1 MRKSNRGN
9 VDPFIVM
16 DVMENARKA
25 EEKGE
30 DIVHMEV
37 GQPGTPAPIEA
48 QRQLIEKMK
57 NDSMGYTVAL
67 GIPELRKR
75 ISQLYGDWYNL
86 DLNPDRIIITS
97 GSSAGFILSFS
108 SLFDAKDRV
117 GICSPGYP
125 SYRQILKA
133 QDLETVL
140 IETKFENN
148 FQPFAS
154 DLKGLNLSGVLIA
167 SPANPTGSMLNY
179 NQLES
184 LILSSLEQDIS
195 FISDEIYHGI
205 EYEKKATTALQITNQ
220 CYVINSFSKY
230 FSMTGWRVGWMV
242 VPEDHIRQIERLAQ
256 NMFICAPHASQIAA
270 LHALDCEDELK
281 NNLDVYKENRKLM
294 IKGLKDSGFSKI
306 SSPDGAFYIYADV
319 SKFCND
325 SLEFANRVLKE
336 AKVAITP
343 GLDFDSKRGNS
354 TIRFSYARSTEDII
368 KGLEKL
374 NIFMKNMFYKI
385 KYKKS
390 KIKLY
395 IIILLMV
402 IYIYSIFIFS
412 TGYI

>member
-184 LILSSLEQDIS
+184 LILSSLEQNIS

-270 LHALDCEDELK
+270 HHALDCEDELK

-343 GLDFDSKRGNS
+343 GLDFDWYRGNS

-374 NIFMKNMFYKI
+374 NIFMKNN
-385 KYKKS
+385 KY
-390 KIKLY
+390 I
-395 IIILLMV
+395 
-402 IYIYSIFIFS
+402 
-412 TGYI
+412 

>member
-1 MRKSNRGN
+1 MKKSNRGN

-148 FQPFAS
+148 FQPFSS

-184 LILSSLEQDIS
+184 LILSSLEQNIS

-374 NIFMKNMFYKI
+374 NIFMKNN
-385 KYKKS
+385 KY
-390 KIKLY
+390 I
-395 IIILLMV
+395 
-402 IYIYSIFIFS
+402 
-412 TGYI
+412 

>member
-184 LILSSLEQDIS
+184 LILSSLEQNIS

-343 GLDFDSKRGNS
+343 GLDFDTNRGNA

-374 NIFMKNMFYKI
+374 NIFMKNN
-385 KYKKS
+385 KY
-390 KIKLY
+390 I
-395 IIILLMV
+395 
-402 IYIYSIFIFS
+402 
-412 TGYI
+412 

>member
-140 IETKFENN
+140 IETEFENN

-184 LILSSLEQDIS
+184 LILSSLEQNIS

-343 GLDFDSKRGNS
+343 GLDFDSNRGNS

-374 NIFMKNMFYKI
+374 NIFMKIN
-385 KYKKS
+385 KY
-390 KIKLY
+390 I
-395 IIILLMV
+395 
-402 IYIYSIFIFS
+402 
-412 TGYI
+412 

>member
-184 LILSSLEQDIS
+184 LILSSLDQNIS

-354 TIRFSYARSTEDII
+354 TIRFSYARSTDDII

-374 NIFMKNMFYKI
+374 NIFMKNN
-385 KYKKS
+385 KY
-390 KIKLY
+390 I
-395 IIILLMV
+395 
-402 IYIYSIFIFS
+402 
-412 TGYI
+412 